1 MTSWIVAIDKTYPQ
15 HWTIAAKHGF
25 WDMTKNI
32 KIEAGDSVFFWLS
45 GKSLVSHTIAASDA
59 RPWRRGDVPPW
70 EDSGA
75 RVYRFRFTFR
85 VVSEEPVD
93 QPSWGSLQAATGV
106 TASPHFGPNKV
117 TSPEGEAWL
126 AARFAATPP
135 APVPDVY
142 LAPEVRIEVD
152 ELLGH
157 DLRERALRAIAL
169 RQGQPA
175 FRAAL
180 IEAYAGMCAV
190 TGYRTESVLEAAH
203 ISPYLGD
210 HTNIVANGLLLR
222 ADIHTLFDRKL
233 LTVTPEHEVRVAP
246 ALGLTPYAQ
255 YDGQAL
261 AYVPPT
267 AQRPSTS
274 TLATHNASCEWF
286 GTPSAAEGHSPYK

>member
-15 HWTIAAKHGF
+15 HWTIAAQHGF

-32 KIEAGDSVFFWLS
+32 KIEAGDSVYFWLS
-45 GKSLVSHTIAASDA
+45 GRSLVSRTVATADA

-85 VVSEEPVD
+85 VVSEDPVD
-93 QPSWGSLQAATGV
+93 QPSWGTLQAATGV

-117 TSPEGEAWL
+117 TSPQGEAWL

-175 FRAAL
+175 FRSDL
-180 IEAYAGMCAV
+180 MKAYAGTCAV

-203 ISPYLGD
+203 ISPYLGG
-210 HTNIVANGLLLR
+210 HTSVVPNGLLLR
-222 ADIHTLFDRKL
+222 ADIHTLFDRLL
-233 LTVTPEHEVRVAP
+233 LTVAPDYTVRVAP
-246 ALGLTPYAQ
+246 ALAETPYADL
-255 YDGQAL
+255 DGKTLAMVPSAPLAPAPTAL
-261 AYVPPT
+261 A
-267 AQRPSTS
+267 A
-274 TLATHNASCEWF
+274 HNEKCAWFSASEAVLF
-286 GTPSAAEGHSPYK
+286 